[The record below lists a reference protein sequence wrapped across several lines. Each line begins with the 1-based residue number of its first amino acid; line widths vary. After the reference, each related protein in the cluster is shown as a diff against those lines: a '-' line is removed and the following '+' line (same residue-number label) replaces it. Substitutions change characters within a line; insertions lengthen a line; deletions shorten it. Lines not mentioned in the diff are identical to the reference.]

1 MGTIY
6 SVACK
11 KCKVTRD
18 LDKFYTARPVDN
30 RCDALSFSKEII
42 EDSFRVALLVSFLAE
57 HKGHECVFFDEHSSC
72 DEELNPFY
80 NDNEYKYDRDY
91 WINSTENKETNE

>member
-18 LDKFYTARPVDN
+18 LDKFYNNGDEEVETRSEALKYSESIQENGGTA
-30 RCDALSFSKEII
+30 
-42 EDSFRVALLVSFLAE
+42 FRAALLVSFMSKHA
-57 HKGHECVFFDEHSSC
+57 GHDCVFFSEFNVDVEESLDGTYDENDFTC
-72 DEELNPFY
+72 DHNFWEE
-80 NDNEYKYDRDY
+80 
-91 WINSTENKETNE
+91 S